1 MNFGAGETPKNVA
14 DRVDFVLIWDPDLVL
29 ESRTHRKMT
38 LYTHPCIGPVVFLS
52 VSLVDLLG
60 RPGSDVHFCWFVENS
75 L

>member
-1 MNFGAGETPKNVA
+1 MNFGVDETPKNVA

-38 LYTHPCIGPVVFLS
+38 WYTHLCIGPVVFPG

-60 RPGSDVHFCWFVENS
+60 MPGSDVHF
-75 L
+75 